1 MTCLLSGRL
10 LLAAVTPGPPLP
22 SAPGR
27 IAERRVE
34 VPVPIDDNAVE
45 PAEVALGAV
54 GGAALAAAAVLVAIN
69 TRRTGRPVPTQG
81 LTAARRG

>member
-1 MTCLLSGRL
+1 M
-10 LLAAVTPGPPLP
+10 
-22 SAPGR
+22 
-27 IAERRVE
+27 
-34 VPVPIDDNAVE
+34 PIDDNAVE
-45 PAEVALGAV
+45 PAQVALGAV